1 MYCFTFKIHTHC
13 FDRKVGTLDYTE
25 FPLFTDLF
33 VCLRFFCVTKIIG
46 SRAVDGK
53 RFLESNASSIL
64 GTLT

>member
-1 MYCFTFKIHTHC
+1 MRVEQGIHFLEMDRFT
-13 FDRKVGTLDYTE
+13 L
-25 FPLFTDLF
+25 L
-33 VCLRFFCVTKIIG
+33 G